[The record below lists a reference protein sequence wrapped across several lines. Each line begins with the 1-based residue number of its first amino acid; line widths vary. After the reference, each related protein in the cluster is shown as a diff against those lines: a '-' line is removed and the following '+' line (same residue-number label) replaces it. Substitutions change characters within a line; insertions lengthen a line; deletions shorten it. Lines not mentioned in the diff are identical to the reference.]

1 MKPETLYSTY
11 SPDQIEN
18 HLSNFLVSRWSYS
31 SVSTFARHEKL
42 FEYQYIY
49 GNKSRQSATTVAGQ
63 AYHHALEHFF
73 RAKKNGEELFLPDL
87 EILAYEYIDGIDAN
101 IWKIQK
107 TTPTVDECKQKANQ
121 TVTALLKNFFSELGV
136 YLDDIEEIVDVE
148 VFVDEF
154 VRINGV
160 DIPLPCGAK
169 IDLVVKLKNGKH
181 AVIDHKSKAQFT
193 DESEMRLAVGIQA
206 ITYVVA
212 YEAKTGLTVD
222 EVIFI
227 ENKHSQ
233 NRDKSPQ
240 LSSFT
245 ITIDED
251 TRRLYEHLLYEP
263 LRRMITA
270 VNDPDYVYLINDSD
284 MMADRAELY
293 EFWCKTQIAE
303 IEDFDFD
310 ESKREL
316 LEKRHKKIR
325 DTNIKIIN
333 PTVIKNFKA
342 NAAQFIQYDL
352 TNKNM
357 TTEEKVEHV
366 LRSFGTIVRVAHNFE
381 GYSSNTFLLEVSAG
395 VKVAAIKSHRLD
407 IANALNVNNV
417 RIGNELMVHEGK
429 SYLPVE
435 FAKRREQSLMFEPK
449 DLKDKKIPIG
459 HDNFG
464 NIIAWDLENHSTPHM
479 LITGSTGSGKSVSI
493 RSTIEYLKLVK
504 SVKTIHIL
512 DPKFEFGMYAS
523 DKNCEVSND
532 IIDIEEKMEQL
543 VEHMNHLVKT
553 GGFEL
558 TPIIIDEF
566 ADALA
571 NSRSGKELDVWE
583 NQVVGYFKLPTA
595 ALLMGAEPQP
605 KYKNVKTGEK
615 KSLEE
620 NLRILVQKG
629 RSVGF
634 RVIAA
639 TQRASAKIITGDTK
653 ANFPVV
659 VSFRLPKEIDS
670 RVVLDE
676 AGAESLAG
684 GGDFLMKSPEYID
697 TVRAQAYFKP

>member
-1 MKPETLYSTY
+1 MTKPETVYSTY
-11 SPDQIEN
+11 TPDQIEN

-31 SVSTFARHEKL
+31 SVTTFARNEKL
-42 FEYQYIY
+42 FEYQYVY

-63 AYHHALEHFF
+63 AYHHALEYFF
-73 RAKKNGEELFLPDL
+73 KAKKEGEELTLPDL
-87 EILAYEYIDGIDAN
+87 EILAYEFIDNVDAN

-121 TVTALLKNFFSELGV
+121 TVTSLLKNFFSEIGI
-136 YLDDIEEIVDVE
+136 YLDEIEEIVDVE

-154 VRINGV
+154 VNINGV
-160 DIPLPCGAK
+160 DIPLPVGAK
-169 IDLVVKLKNGKH
+169 LDLVVKLKSQKH
-181 AVIDHKSKAQFT
+181 AVLDHKSKAQFT

-227 ENKHSQ
+227 ENKYSQ

-240 LSSFT
+240 LNSFT

-251 TRRLYEHLLYEP
+251 TRRLYEALLYEP

-270 VNDPDYVYLINDSD
+270 VNDPDHVYLINDSD
-284 MMADRAELY
+284 MMADRAEIY
-293 EFWCKTQIAE
+293 EFWCKTMIGE

-325 DTNIKIIN
+325 DANVKIIN

-352 TNKNM
+352 SNKDM
-357 TTEEKVEHV
+357 TAEEKIQHLLRTFGVIVE
-366 LRSFGTIVRVAHNFE
+366 VAHKFE
-381 GYSSNTFLLEVSAG
+381 GYSSNTFLLDISAG
-395 VKVAAIKSHRLD
+395 VKVSSIKNHRLD
-407 IANALNVNNV
+407 IANALDVSNV
-417 RIGNELMVHEGK
+417 RIASELVVFNNK
-429 SYLPVE
+429 SYVSIE
-435 FAKRREQSLMFEPK
+435 FSKKREK
-449 DLKDKKIPIG
+449 DLYFDSSLLVDKKIPLGI
-459 HDNFG
+459 DNFG
-464 NIIAWDLENHSTPHM
+464 NVIIWDLENNATPHM
-479 LITGSTGSGKSVSI
+479 LIGGQTGSGKSVSI
-493 RSTIEYLKLVK
+493 KSTIEYGKLAGVK
-504 SVKTIHIL
+504 NIEIL
-512 DPKFEFGMYAS
+512 DPKHEFKFYNS
-523 DKNCEVSND
+523 DPMCNVSND
-532 IIDIEEKMEQL
+532 ILDIEEKMAEL
-543 VEHMNHLVKT
+543 VERMNVLVKT

-558 TPIIIDEF
+558 TLIVFDEF

-571 NSRSGKELDVWE
+571 NSRSGKELDIYE
-583 NQVVGYFKLPTA
+583 DKIVGYFKLPTA

-605 KYKNVKTGEK
+605 KYKRIKTGEL

-639 TQRASAKIITGDTK
+639 TQRASVKIITGDTK

-659 VSFRLPKEIDS
+659 VCFRLNKEVDS
-670 RVVLDE
+670 KVMLDE
-676 AGAESLAG
+676 SGAEMLQGKGDSLI
-684 GGDFLMKSPEYID
+684 KSPEYSEI
-697 TVRAQAYFKP
+697 TRFQGLYIE